1 MGKILKSHTETVYR
15 SSFLNILLHFY
26 QRAQEFEFLKF
37 FRPKKFEN
45 EKKLKIFF
53 AVWKFWKF
61 DLFGYWIIEFNKEE
75 RIIISRVKT
84 VRSHRTF
91 LLFLI
96 PEIFKNFL
104 RDLFFERTDRN
115 EMYPVRSSQ
124 HKNIWRAK
132 RFGMVRNDANWFRSK
147 SKEIPAERAWSL
159 AESVTARERSL
170 LDLGTQIRN
179 V

>member
-1 MGKILKSHTETVYR
+1 MKTQ
-15 SSFLNILLHFY
+15 N
-26 QRAQEFEFLKF
+26 
-37 FRPKKFEN
+37 
-45 EKKLKIFF
+45 FF

-84 VRSHRTF
+84 VRTHRTF
-91 LLFLI
+91 FVFSNCRKIFLLKI
-96 PEIFKNFL
+96 YL

-115 EMYPVRSSQ
+115 KTYPVRSSQ
-124 HKNIWRAK
+124 HKNIWIDK
-132 RFGMVRNDANWFRSK
+132 CFGIVRNDANWYRSK
-147 SKEIPAERAWSL
+147 SKEIPTERAWSL
-159 AESVTARERSL
+159 AESVRTRGRSL